1 VPAHAI
7 PAQSHPATGQCQ
19 RLALWHS
26 PGQGHPPWSSAAL
39 ARRQANQ
46 PARLRPH
53 RARSRLTARRADA
66 GHCGPGRARVGSS
79 ARPRCLGWRRFTV
92 ATDCRSGVQLVWF
105 GPDPGAI
112 PDRHHKGCRR
122 ADRSKRCGR
131 PGRSWLAGRFVRGAA
146 IAPPAPGIGR
156 AACRALTCLGA
167 GPYGAQLMVQPR
179 EQGGAAEVSAVGHH
193 GGHAA
198 STGRPSRRHSSM
210 PSARWRA
217 ARPLARSWRTA
228 SRASTQ

>member
-1 VPAHAI
+1 MKWWPI
-7 PAQSHPATGQCQ
+7 TSEKATVL
-19 RLALWHS
+19 R
-26 PGQGHPPWSSAAL
+26 AL
-39 ARRQANQ
+39 AGGVSPWQRIIGQVFS
-46 PARLRPH
+46 LS
-53 RARSRLTARRADA
+53 RSA
-66 GHCGPGRARVGSS
+66 
-79 ARPRCLGWRRFTV
+79 
-92 ATDCRSGVQLVWF
+92 QI
-105 GPDPGAI
+105 PGAVA
-112 PDRHHKGCRR
+112 DRHHKGCRR
-122 ADRSKRCGR
+122 AGRSKRCGR
-131 PGRSWLAGRFVRGAA
+131 PGRSWLAGRFTRAAA

-156 AACRALTCLGA
+156 AACRALPCLGD

-228 SRASTQ
+228 SRASTR